1 MKIVA
6 ISFSGQSE
14 EFINSLRGLEFLE
27 EFYIASCSENNHIN
41 GQNLKKINTKEF
53 IQKHWGEIDIFLFV
67 GSISAT
73 VRLISPLL
81 ISKEEDPGVIVIDK
95 KFSKIIPLIGI
106 HQTMCYDI
114 ALKLANL
121 FDGDLIMTNNSKF
134 EKSLNL
140 DAFGNHWGWNRS
152 GLMNNW
158 SNIVI
163 KQSNKQPI
171 FVKQNSGNK
180 LWRESESGKE
190 IKYLSNQDKVEKE
203 ENTFFISTKNY
214 HKVAWHPRTL
224 WVGIGC
230 ERNTSAK
237 FIEDCISK
245 LFLKYEISLFSI
257 AGLATVDIKKDEKA
271 LIDITKTKN
280 WPIKFFKNKDLLK
293 VDVPNPSKIVFEEI
307 GTFSV
312 AEAASLLACG
322 NEGGQIVIEKN
333 IFKDKDASGKNLGA
347 VTLAISESK
356 KQFAPERGFVHV
368 IGSGPGALSY
378 LTGESR
384 AALSQCSIWIGY
396 KKYLDLLS
404 PLMRDDQIRINSELT
419 QEKQRCDEAISLAQ
433 QGIKVA
439 LISSGDAGIYGM
451 AGLLIELI
459 QKLDTQHRPLFAIH
473 PGISSLQLAAA
484 LAGAPLMNDFCA
496 ISLSDKLTPWEVIK
510 KRINGALV
518 GDFVAVIFNP
528 QSNERNWQL
537 KTTIEMFLKFRA
549 KTTPVLVARQVGRN
563 QQKKRI
569 FNLDS
574 IPINEIDMLSIII
587 IGNSS
592 TKLVN
597 NFLIS
602 PRGYLKNM

>member
-1 MKIVA
+1 MKAVA

-14 EFINSLRGLEFLE
+14 EFVNSLRSLEFLD
-27 EFYIASCSENNHIN
+27 EFYIASSSKNKNAN
-41 GQNLKKINTKEF
+41 DQNFNKINAKEF
-53 IQKHWGEIDIFLFV
+53 IQKHWAKIDLFLFV

-106 HQTMCYDI
+106 HQTVCKEI

-121 FDGDLIMTNNSKF
+121 FNGDLVMTNNSIF
-134 EKSLNL
+134 EKCLDL
-140 DAFGNHWGWNRS
+140 DAFGRNWGWDRS
-152 GLMNNW
+152 GLMKHW
-158 SNIVI
+158 SDLVI
-163 KQSNKQPI
+163 KQSNKQQI
-171 FVKQNSGNK
+171 FVKQYSGNK
-180 LWRESESGKE
+180 VWKESESGKK
-190 IKYLSNQDKVEKE
+190 IKSLSNKEKVEKE
-203 ENTFFISTKNY
+203 ENTFFISTKN
-214 HKVAWHPRTL
+214 HHRVAWHPSTL

-230 ERNTSAK
+230 ERNTSAE
-237 FIEDCISK
+237 FIEDCLNK
-245 LFLKYEISLFSI
+245 LLSKYELSSSSI

-271 LIDITKTKN
+271 LIDISNAKN
-280 WPIKFFKNKDLLK
+280 WPIKFFKNEELHT
-293 VDVPNPSKIVFEEI
+293 VDVPNPSKIVFKEI

-322 NEGGQIVIEKN
+322 NEGGHLLIEKN
-333 IFKDKDASGKNLGA
+333 IFKHKDPSGRNLGA
-347 VTLAISESK
+347 VTIAIAESK
-356 KQFAPERGFVHV
+356 QQFAPERGFVHV
-368 IGSGPGALSY
+368 IGSGPGDLSY
-378 LTGESR
+378 LTSESK
-384 AALSQCSIWIGY
+384 AALSQCSVWIGY
-396 KKYLDLLS
+396 KRYLDLLN
-404 PLMRDDQIRINSELT
+404 PLKRDDQVRINSELT
-419 QEKQRCDEAISLAQ
+419 QEKQRCLDAISLAQ

-459 QKLDTQHRPLFAIH
+459 QKLDFQFRPSFAIH
-473 PGISSLQLAAA
+473 PGISSLQLAAS

-496 ISLSDKLTPWEVIK
+496 ISLSDKLTPWETIK

-537 KTTIEMFLKFRA
+537 KTTIEMFLKYRA
-549 KTTPVLVARQVGRN
+549 KTTPVLVARQVGRD

-574 IPINEIDMLSIII
+574 IPIHEIDMLSIII

-602 PRGYLKNM
+602 PRGYL

>member
-1 MKIVA
+1 MKAVA
-6 ISFSGQSE
+6 ISFSEQSE
-14 EFINSLRGLEFLE
+14 EFVNSLRSLEFLD
-27 EFYIASCSENNHIN
+27 EFYIASSSNNKN
-41 GQNLKKINTKEF
+41 ANDQNFNKINTKEF
-53 IQKHWGEIDIFLFV
+53 IQQNWGKVDLLLFV

-73 VRLISPLL
+73 VRLISPFL
-81 ISKEEDPGVIVIDK
+81 ISKEKDPGVIVIDK

-106 HQTMCYDI
+106 HQTICYEI

-121 FDGDLIMTNNSKF
+121 FNGDLIMTNNSIFK
-134 EKSLNL
+134 KYLDL
-140 DAFGNHWGWNRS
+140 DAFGRNWGWSRS
-152 GLMNNW
+152 GLIKHW
-158 SNIVI
+158 SDLVI
-163 KQSNKQPI
+163 KQSSKQQI
-171 FVKQNSGNK
+171 FVEQYSGNTIWK
-180 LWRESESGKE
+180 ESESGKK
-190 IKYLSNQDKVEKE
+190 ITFLSGKDKVNKE
-203 ENTFFISTKNY
+203 ENTFFISTKN
-214 HKVAWHPRTL
+214 HHRVAWHPSTL

-230 ERNTSAK
+230 ERNTSAE
-237 FIEDCISK
+237 FIEDCINKLLSK
-245 LFLKYEISLFSI
+245 FELSSFSI

-271 LIDITKTKN
+271 LIDISNAKN
-280 WPIKFFKNKDLLK
+280 WPIKFFKNEELHK
-293 VDVPNPSKIVFEEI
+293 VDVPNPSKIVFKEI

-322 NEGGQIVIEKN
+322 NEGGHLLIEKN
-333 IFKDKDASGKNLGA
+333 IFKHKGPSGKKLGA
-347 VTLAISESK
+347 VTIAIAESK
-356 KQFAPERGFVHV
+356 QQFAPERGFVHV
-368 IGSGPGALSY
+368 IGSGPGDLSY
-378 LTGESR
+378 LTGESK

-396 KKYLDLLS
+396 KRYLDLLK
-404 PLMRDDQIRINSELT
+404 PLMRDDQVRINSELT
-419 QEKQRCDEAISLAQ
+419 QEKERCADAISLAQ

-459 QKLDTQHRPLFAIH
+459 QKLDAQFRPSFAIH
-473 PGISSLQLAAA
+473 PGISSLQLAAS

-496 ISLSDKLTPWEVIK
+496 ISLSDKLTPWETIK

-537 KTTIEMFLKFRA
+537 RTTIEMFLKFRA
-549 KTTPVLVARQVGRN
+549 KTTPVLIARQVGRN

-574 IPINEIDMLSIII
+574 IPIDEIDMLTIII

-602 PRGYLKNM
+602 PRGYL

>member
-1 MKIVA
+1 MKVVA
-6 ISFSGQSE
+6 ISFSEQSE
-14 EFINSLRGLEFLE
+14 EFLNSLRSLECLDKL
-27 EFYIASCSENNHIN
+27 YIASSSQNNSAVNQLI
-41 GQNLKKINTKEF
+41 KKINVKEF
-53 IQKHWGEIDIFLFV
+53 IQKNWRKIDLFLFV

-73 VRLISPLL
+73 IRLISPLL
-81 ISKEEDPGVIVIDK
+81 ISKEKDPGVIVIDK

-106 HQTMCYDI
+106 HQTICYEI

-121 FDGDLIMTNNSKF
+121 FDGDLVMTNNSSF
-134 EKSLNL
+134 AKSLDL
-140 DAFGNHWGWNRS
+140 DAFGRNWGWNRS
-152 GLMNNW
+152 GSMNSW
-158 SNIVI
+158 SNLVI
-163 KQSNKQPI
+163 NQSNKQQI
-171 FVKQNSGNK
+171 FVKQYSGNK
-180 LWRESESGKE
+180 LWKESESGKK
-190 IKYLSNQDKVEKE
+190 IKYLSNKDKLEKD
-203 ENTFFISTKNY
+203 ENTFFISIKNY
-214 HKVAWHPRTL
+214 HRAAWHPRTL
-224 WVGIGC
+224 WLGIGC
-230 ERNTSAK
+230 EKNTSAE
-237 FIEDCISK
+237 FIEDCINK
-245 LFLKYEISLFSI
+245 LLSKYEISFCSI

-271 LIDITKTKN
+271 FIDISKKKN
-280 WPIKFFKNKDLLK
+280 WPIKFFKNEDLLK

-312 AEAASLLACG
+312 AEASSLLACE

-333 IFKDKDASGKNLGA
+333 IFKHKNLSGKNLGA
-347 VTLAISESK
+347 VTLAIAESK
-356 KQFAPERGFVHV
+356 QQFAPERGFVHV

-378 LTGESR
+378 LTGESK

-396 KKYLDLLS
+396 KKYLDLLD
-404 PLMRDDQIRINSELT
+404 PLRRDDQVRINSELT
-419 QEKQRCDEAISLAQ
+419 QEKQRCADAISLAQ

-459 QKLDTQHRPLFAIH
+459 QKLDTQFRPSFAVH

-496 ISLSDKLTPWEVIK
+496 ISLSDKLTPWETIK
-510 KRINGALV
+510 KRIHGALV

-528 QSNERNWQL
+528 QSNDRNWQL
-537 KTTIEMFLKFRA
+537 RTTIEMFLKFRA

-574 IPINEIDMLSIII
+574 IPIDEIDMLSIII

-602 PRGYLKNM
+602 PRGYL

>member
-1 MKIVA
+1 LKVVA
-6 ISFSGQSE
+6 ISFSEQSE
-14 EFINSLRGLEFLE
+14 EFLNSLRSLDFLDE
-27 EFYIASCSENNHIN
+27 LYIASSSQSNNIVNKSIHKTN
-41 GQNLKKINTKEF
+41 VKEF
-53 IQKHWGEIDIFLFV
+53 IQKNWREFDLFLFV

-73 VRLISPLL
+73 IRLISPLL
-81 ISKEEDPGVIVIDK
+81 ISKEKDPGVIVIDK

-106 HQTMCYDI
+106 HQTICYEI
-114 ALKLANL
+114 ALKLSNL
-121 FDGDLIMTNNSKF
+121 FDGNLVITNNSIF
-134 EKSLNL
+134 EKSLDL
-140 DAFGNHWGWNRS
+140 DAFGRNWGWNRS
-152 GLMNNW
+152 GSIKDW
-158 SNIVI
+158 SDLVI
-163 KQSNKQPI
+163 KQSNNQQI
-171 FVKQNSGNK
+171 FVKQYSGNK
-180 LWRESESGKE
+180 VWKESESGKN
-190 IKYLSNQDKVEKE
+190 IKYLSSKDKVEKE
-203 ENTFFISTKNY
+203 ENTFFITTKNY
-214 HKVAWHPRTL
+214 HRLAWHPRIL

-230 ERNTSAK
+230 ERNTSLK
-237 FIEDCISK
+237 FIEDCIDK
-245 LFLKYEISLFSI
+245 LFLKYEISFFSI
-257 AGLATVDIKKDEKA
+257 AGLATIDIKKDEKA

-280 WPIKFFKNKDLLK
+280 WPIKFFKNEDLLK
-293 VDVPNPSKIVFEEI
+293 VKVPNPSKVVFKEI

-333 IFKDKDASGKNLGA
+333 IFKHKAPSGKNLGA
-347 VTLAISESK
+347 VTLAVAESK
-356 KQFAPERGFVHV
+356 QEFAPERGFVHI

-378 LTGESR
+378 LTGEAK

-396 KKYLDLLS
+396 KRYLDLLK

-419 QEKQRCDEAISLAQ
+419 QEKQRCADAISFAQ

-459 QKLDTQHRPLFAIH
+459 QKLDTQFRPSFAVH

-496 ISLSDKLTPWEVIK
+496 ISLSDKLTPWETIK

-518 GDFVAVIFNP
+518 GDFVTVIFNP

-537 KTTIEMFLKFRA
+537 RTTIEMFLKFRA

-574 IPINEIDMLSIII
+574 IPIDEIDMLTIII
-587 IGNSS
+587 IGNAS

-602 PRGYLKNM
+602 PRGYL

>member
-1 MKIVA
+1 MKVAA
-6 ISFSGQSE
+6 ISFSEQSE
-14 EFINSLRGLEFLE
+14 EFLNSLRSLDFLD
-27 EFYIASCSENNHIN
+27 EFYIASSSQNNN
-41 GQNLKKINTKEF
+41 VVNKSVLKINVKEF
-53 IQKHWGEIDIFLFV
+53 IQKNWRKIDLFLFV

-73 VRLISPLL
+73 IRIISPLL
-81 ISKEEDPGVIVIDK
+81 NSKAKDPGVIVIDK
-95 KFSKIIPLIGI
+95 KFSRIIPLIGI
-106 HQTMCYDI
+106 HQPFCYEI
-114 ALKLANL
+114 SLKLANL
-121 FDGDLIMTNNSKF
+121 FDGDLVMTNNSIF
-134 EKSLNL
+134 EKYL
-140 DAFGNHWGWNRS
+140 DLDSFGRNWGWNRS
-152 GLMNNW
+152 GSINDW
-158 SNIVI
+158 SDLVI
-163 KQSNKQPI
+163 KQSNKQNI
-171 FVKQNSGNK
+171 FVKQYSGNK
-180 LWRESESGKE
+180 VWKESESGKK
-190 IKYLSNQDKVEKE
+190 INFLTNKDKVEKE

-214 HKVAWHPRTL
+214 HRAAWHPRTL

-237 FIEDCISK
+237 FIEDCINK
-245 LFLKYEISLFSI
+245 LFLKYEISFFSI

-280 WPIKFFKNKDLLK
+280 WPIKFFSNKDLLK
-293 VDVPNPSKIVFEEI
+293 VEVPNPSKIVFEEI

-312 AEAASLLACG
+312 AEAASLLACD

-333 IFKDKDASGKNLGA
+333 IFKHKDPSGKNLGA
-347 VTLAISESK
+347 VTLAIAESK
-356 KQFAPERGFVHV
+356 KQFAPERGFVHI
-368 IGSGPGALSY
+368 IGSGPGAISY
-378 LTGESR
+378 LTGESK

-396 KKYLDLLS
+396 KRYLDLLN
-404 PLMRDDQIRINSELT
+404 PLMRDDQIRIDSELT
-419 QEKQRCDEAISLAQ
+419 QEKQRCAEAISLAQ

-459 QKLDTQHRPLFAIH
+459 QKLEIQFRPSFAVH

-496 ISLSDKLTPWEVIK
+496 ISLSDKLTPWETIK
-510 KRINGALV
+510 KRINGALI
-518 GDFVAVIFNP
+518 GDFVVAIFNP

-537 KTTIEMFLKFRA
+537 RTTIEMFLKFRA

-569 FNLDS
+569 FNLDT
-574 IPINEIDMLSIII
+574 IPIDEIDMLSIII

-602 PRGYLKNM
+602 PRGYL

>member
-1 MKIVA
+1 MKVVA
-6 ISFSGQSE
+6 ISFSVQSE
-14 EFINSLRGLEFLE
+14 EFINSLRGLEFLD
-27 EFYIASCSENNHIN
+27 EFYISSCLENKHVN
-41 GQNLKKINTKEF
+41 GQYLKKINAKEF
-53 IQKHWGEIDIFLFV
+53 IQKHWGKIDIFLFV

-73 VRLISPLL
+73 IRLISPLL

-95 KFSKIIPLIGI
+95 KFSNIIPLIGI
-106 HQTMCYDI
+106 HQTICHEI

-121 FDGDLIMTNNSKF
+121 FDGNLVMTNNSKF
-134 EKSLNL
+134 EKFLDL
-140 DAFGNHWGWNRS
+140 DAFGRDWGWDRS
-152 GLMNNW
+152 GSMNNW
-158 SNIVI
+158 SNLVI
-163 KQSNKQPI
+163 KQSNKQQI
-171 FVKQNSGNK
+171 FVNQYSGNK
-180 LWRESESGKE
+180 LWKESESSKK
-190 IKYLSNQDKVEKE
+190 IKYLSRNHKVEKE
-203 ENTFFISTKNY
+203 ENTFFISTKNN
-214 HKVAWHPRTL
+214 HKMAWHPRTL
-224 WVGIGC
+224 WIGVGC

-237 FIEDCISK
+237 FVEDCINK
-245 LFLKYEISLFSI
+245 LFIKYEISFLSI
-257 AGLATVDIKKDEKA
+257 AGLATVDIKKDEQA
-271 LIDITKTKN
+271 FIDITKTKN

-322 NEGGQIVIEKN
+322 TEGGQILIKKN
-333 IFKDKDASGKNLGA
+333 IFKHKDPSGKNLGA
-347 VTLAISESK
+347 VTLAIAESK
-356 KQFAPERGFVHV
+356 QQFAPDRGFVHV
-368 IGSGPGALSY
+368 IGSGPGDLSY
-378 LTGESR
+378 LTCESK
-384 AALSQCSIWIGY
+384 AALSQCSVWIGY
-396 KKYLDLLS
+396 KRYLDLLN
-404 PLMRDDQIRINSELT
+404 PLMRHDQVRINSELT
-419 QEKQRCDEAISLAQ
+419 QEKQRCLDAISLAQ

-459 QKLDTQHRPLFAIH
+459 QKIDFQFRPSFAIH
-473 PGISSLQLAAA
+473 PGISSLQLAAS

-496 ISLSDKLTPWEVIK
+496 ISLSDKLTPWENIK

-537 KTTIEMFLKFRA
+537 KTTIEMFLEYRE
-549 KTTPVLVARQVGRN
+549 KTTPVLVARQVGRD
-563 QQKKRI
+563 QQTKRI
-569 FNLDS
+569 FNLES

-602 PRGYLKNM
+602 PRGYL

>member
-1 MKIVA
+1 MKVVA
-6 ISFSGQSE
+6 ISFSDQSE
-14 EFINSLRGLEFLE
+14 GFLNSLRSLEFLDGL
-27 EFYIASCSENNHIN
+27 YIASSSQNKNDGNKYIN
-41 GQNLKKINTKEF
+41 KINAKEF
-53 IQKHWGEIDIFLFV
+53 IQANWKKIDLFLFV

-81 ISKEEDPGVIVIDK
+81 SAKEKDPGVIVIDK

-106 HQTMCYDI
+106 HQTICYEI
-114 ALKLANL
+114 ALELANL
-121 FDGDLIMTNNSKF
+121 FDGDLVMTNNSIF

-140 DAFGNHWGWNRS
+140 DSFGRNWGWNRS
-152 GLMNNW
+152 GSINNW
-158 SNIVI
+158 SNLVI
-163 KQSNKQPI
+163 KESNKQQI
-171 FVKQNSGNK
+171 FVKQYSGNK
-180 LWRESESGKE
+180 LWKESKSGK
-190 IKYLSNQDKVEKE
+190 KFKNLSNKNKFDKE
-203 ENTFFISTKNY
+203 ENIFFISTKN
-214 HKVAWHPRTL
+214 HHRLAWHPRTL
-224 WVGIGC
+224 WIGIGC

-237 FIEDCISK
+237 FIEDCIKK
-245 LFLKYEISLFSI
+245 LFLKYELSFFSI

-280 WPIKFFKNKDLLK
+280 WPIKFFKSEDLIK

-322 NEGGQIVIEKN
+322 NEGGKIVIEKN
-333 IFKDKDASGKNLGA
+333 IFKHKDPSGENLGA
-347 VTLAISESK
+347 VTLSIAESMQ
-356 KQFAPERGFVHV
+356 QFAPERGFVHV
-368 IGSGPGALSY
+368 IGSGPGDLSF
-378 LTGESR
+378 LTGESK

-396 KKYLDLLS
+396 KRYLDLLN
-404 PLMRDDQIRINSELT
+404 PLIRDDQLRIDSELT
-419 QEKQRCDEAISLAQ
+419 QERQRCADAISFAQ

-459 QKLDTQHRPLFAIH
+459 QKLDTQSRPSFAIH
-473 PGISSLQLAAA
+473 PGISSLQLAAS

-496 ISLSDKLTPWEVIK
+496 ISLSDKLTPWETIK
-510 KRINGALV
+510 KRINGALA

-574 IPINEIDMLSIII
+574 IPIDEIDMLSIII

-602 PRGYLKNM
+602 PRGYL

>member
-1 MKIVA
+1 LKVVA
-6 ISFSGQSE
+6 ISFSEQSE
-14 EFINSLRGLEFLE
+14 EFLNSIRSLDFLD
-27 EFYIASCSENNHIN
+27 EFYIANTSQNNNIVNQTIN
-41 GQNLKKINTKEF
+41 KINIKEF
-53 IQKHWGEIDIFLFV
+53 IQQNWRKIDLFLFV

-73 VRLISPLL
+73 IRLISPLL
-81 ISKEEDPGVIVIDK
+81 ISKEKDPGVIVIDK

-106 HQTMCYDI
+106 HQTICYEI

-121 FDGDLIMTNNSKF
+121 FDGDLVLTNNSIF
-134 EKSLNL
+134 EKSIDL
-140 DAFGNHWGWNRS
+140 DAFGRNWGWNRS
-152 GLMNNW
+152 GSINNW
-158 SNIVI
+158 SNLVI
-163 KQSNKQPI
+163 KQSKKQQI
-171 FVKQNSGNK
+171 FVKQYSGNK
-180 LWRESESGKE
+180 LWKESESGKK

-203 ENTFFISTKNY
+203 ENTFFITTKNH
-214 HKVAWHPRTL
+214 HKVAWHPRIL
-224 WVGIGC
+224 WIGIGC
-230 ERNTSAK
+230 ERNTSTK
-237 FIEDCISK
+237 FIEECIDK
-245 LFLKYEISLFSI
+245 LFLKYKISFFSI

-280 WPIKFFKNKDLLK
+280 WPIKFFKNEDLLK
-293 VDVPNPSKIVFEEI
+293 IDVPNPSKIVFEEV

-322 NEGGQIVIEKN
+322 NEGGQIIIEKN
-333 IFKDKDASGKNLGA
+333 IFKHKDPSGKNLGA
-347 VTLAISESK
+347 VTLAIAESK
-356 KQFAPERGFVHV
+356 QQFAPERGFVHV
-368 IGSGPGALSY
+368 IGSGPGDLSY

-396 KKYLDLLS
+396 KRYLDLLN
-404 PLMRDDQIRINSELT
+404 PLMRDDQVRINSELT
-419 QEKQRCDEAISLAQ
+419 QEKQRCAEAISLAQ

-459 QKLDTQHRPLFAIH
+459 QKLDTEFRPSFAIH

-496 ISLSDKLTPWEVIK
+496 ISLSDKLTPWETIK

-537 KTTIEMFLKFRA
+537 RTTIEMFLKFRA

-569 FNLDS
+569 FNLNS
-574 IPINEIDMLSIII
+574 IPIDEIDMLSIII

-602 PRGYLKNM
+602 PRGYL

>member
-1 MKIVA
+1 LKVVA
-6 ISFSGQSE
+6 ISFSEQSE
-14 EFINSLRGLEFLE
+14 QFLNSLRCLEFVDEL
-27 EFYIASCSENNHIN
+27 YIAGSTQNNNIVN
-41 GQNLKKINTKEF
+41 QSISKINAKEF
-53 IQKHWGEIDIFLFV
+53 IQQNWRKIDLFLFV

-81 ISKEEDPGVIVIDK
+81 ISKEKDPGVIVIDK

-106 HQTMCYDI
+106 HQTICYEI
-114 ALKLANL
+114 ALNLANL
-121 FDGDLIMTNNSKF
+121 FDGDLIMTNNSIF
-134 EKSLNL
+134 TKSLDL
-140 DAFGNHWGWNRS
+140 DSFGRNWGWNRS
-152 GLMNNW
+152 GSINNW
-158 SNIVI
+158 SNLVI
-163 KQSNKQPI
+163 RQSNKQQI
-171 FVKQNSGNK
+171 FVKQYSGKK
-180 LWRESESGKE
+180 LWKESESGKK
-190 IKYLSNQDKVEKE
+190 IKYLSSEDKVEKE

-214 HKVAWHPRTL
+214 HKLAWHPKTL
-224 WVGIGC
+224 WLGIGC
-230 ERNTSAK
+230 ERNTSST
-237 FIEDCISK
+237 FIEDCIKK
-245 LFLKYEISLFSI
+245 LLLKYEISILSV
-257 AGLATVDIKKDEKA
+257 AGLATVDIKKDEQA
-271 LIDITKTKN
+271 LINITKTKN
-280 WPIKFFKNKDLLK
+280 WPIKFFKNEDLLK
-293 VDVPNPSKIVFEEI
+293 VEIPNPSKIVFNEI

-322 NEGGQIVIEKN
+322 KEGGQIVIEKN
-333 IFKDKDASGKNLGA
+333 IFKHKDLSGRNLGA

-356 KQFAPERGFVHV
+356 QQFAPERGFVHV
-368 IGSGPGALSY
+368 IGSGPGDLSY
-378 LTGESR
+378 LTGESKS
-384 AALSQCSIWIGY
+384 ALSQCSIWIGY
-396 KKYLDLLS
+396 KRYLDLLK
-404 PLMRDDQIRINSELT
+404 PLMRDDQIKINSELT
-419 QEKQRCDEAISLAQ
+419 QEKQRCADAISLAQ

-459 QKLDTQHRPLFAIH
+459 QKVDTQLRPSFAIH
-473 PGISSLQLAAA
+473 PGISSLQLAAS

-496 ISLSDKLTPWEVIK
+496 ISLSDKLTPWETIK

-537 KTTIEMFLKFRA
+537 RTTVEMFLKFRA

-574 IPINEIDMLSIII
+574 IPYDEIDMLSIII

-592 TKLVN
+592 TRLVN

-602 PRGYLKNM
+602 PRGYL

>member
-1 MKIVA
+1 MKVAA
-6 ISFSGQSE
+6 ISFSEQSE
-14 EFINSLRGLEFLE
+14 EFLNSLRSLDFLD
-27 EFYIASCSENNHIN
+27 EFYIASSPQNNN
-41 GQNLKKINTKEF
+41 VVNKSVLKINVKEF
-53 IQKHWGEIDIFLFV
+53 IQKNWRKIDLFLFV

-73 VRLISPLL
+73 IRIISPLL
-81 ISKEEDPGVIVIDK
+81 NSKAKDPGVIVIDK
-95 KFSKIIPLIGI
+95 KFSRIIPLIGI
-106 HQTMCYDI
+106 HQTFCYEI
-114 ALKLANL
+114 SLKLANL
-121 FDGDLIMTNNSKF
+121 FDGDLVMTNNSIF
-134 EKSLNL
+134 EKYLDL
-140 DAFGNHWGWNRS
+140 DAFGRNWGWNRS
-152 GLMNNW
+152 GSINDW
-158 SNIVI
+158 SDLVI
-163 KQSNKQPI
+163 KQSNKQKI
-171 FVKQNSGNK
+171 FVKQYSGNK
-180 LWRESESGKE
+180 VWKESESGKK
-190 IKYLSNQDKVEKE
+190 INYLTNKDKIEKE

-214 HKVAWHPRTL
+214 HRAAWHPRTL

-237 FIEDCISK
+237 FIEDCINK
-245 LFLKYEISLFSI
+245 LFLKYEISFFSI

-271 LIDITKTKN
+271 LIEITKTKN
-280 WPIKFFKNKDLLK
+280 WPIKFFSNKDLLK
-293 VDVPNPSKIVFEEI
+293 VEAPNPSKIVFEEI

-312 AEAASLLACG
+312 AEAASLLACE

-333 IFKDKDASGKNLGA
+333 IFKHKDPSGKNLGA
-347 VTLAISESK
+347 VTLAIAESK

-378 LTGESR
+378 LTGESK

-396 KKYLDLLS
+396 KRYLDLLN
-404 PLMRDDQIRINSELT
+404 PLMRDDQIRIDSELT
-419 QEKQRCDEAISLAQ
+419 QEKQRCAEAISLAQ

-459 QKLDTQHRPLFAIH
+459 QKLETQFRPSFAIH

-496 ISLSDKLTPWEVIK
+496 ISLSDKLTPWEIIK
-510 KRINGALV
+510 KRIKGALV

-528 QSNERNWQL
+528 QSNDRNWQL
-537 KTTIEMFLKFRA
+537 RTTIEMFLKFRA

-574 IPINEIDMLSIII
+574 IPIDEIDMLSIII

-602 PRGYLKNM
+602 PRGYL

>member
-1 MKIVA
+1 LKVVA
-6 ISFSGQSE
+6 ISFSEQSE
-14 EFINSLRGLEFLE
+14 EFLNSLRSLEFLD
-27 EFYIASCSENNHIN
+27 EFYIASSSKKNNIVN
-41 GQNLKKINTKEF
+41 QSIEKINVKEF
-53 IQKHWGEIDIFLFV
+53 IQKNWRKIDLFLFV

-73 VRLISPLL
+73 LRLISPLL
-81 ISKEEDPGVIVIDK
+81 ISKEKDPGVIVIDK

-106 HQTMCYDI
+106 HQTICYEI

-121 FDGDLIMTNNSKF
+121 FDGDLVMTNNSKF
-134 EKSLNL
+134 EKSLDL

-152 GLMNNW
+152 GSMNNW

-163 KQSNKQPI
+163 KQSNKQQI
-171 FVKQNSGNK
+171 FVKQYSGNK
-180 LWRESESGKE
+180 LWKESKSAKE
-190 IKYLSNQDKVEKE
+190 IKYLSSQDKFEKE
-203 ENTFFISTKNY
+203 ENTYFISTKNY
-214 HKVAWHPRTL
+214 HKLAWHPRTL

-237 FIEDCISK
+237 FIEDCIKK
-245 LFLKYEISLFSI
+245 LFLKYEISFFSV
-257 AGLATVDIKKDEKA
+257 AGLATVDIKKNEKA
-271 LIDITKTKN
+271 LIDITKTNN

-333 IFKDKDASGKNLGA
+333 IFKHKDPSGKNLGA
-347 VTLAISESK
+347 VTLSVAESK
-356 KQFAPERGFVHV
+356 QQFAPEKGFVHV

-378 LTGESR
+378 LTGESK

-396 KKYLDLLS
+396 KRYLDLLN
-404 PLMRDDQIRINSELT
+404 PLMRDDQVRINSELT
-419 QEKQRCDEAISLAQ
+419 QEKKRCADAISLAQ

-459 QKLDTQHRPLFAIH
+459 QKIDTQFRPSFAIH

-496 ISLSDKLTPWEVIK
+496 ISLSDKLTPWETIK
-510 KRINGALV
+510 KRIHGALV

-569 FNLDS
+569 FNLDN
-574 IPINEIDMLSIII
+574 IPIEEIDMLSIII

-602 PRGYLKNM
+602 PRGYL

>member
-6 ISFSGQSE
+6 ISFSEQSE
-14 EFINSLRGLEFLE
+14 EFLNSIRSLEFLDE
-27 EFYIASCSENNHIN
+27 LYIASSSQNNKFVNESIHKVN
-41 GQNLKKINTKEF
+41 AKEF
-53 IQKHWGEIDIFLFV
+53 VHKNWRKIDLFLFV
-67 GSISAT
+67 GSTSAT
-73 VRLISPLL
+73 IRLISPLL
-81 ISKEEDPGVIVIDK
+81 ISKEKDPGVIVIDK

-106 HQTMCYDI
+106 HQTICYQI

-121 FDGDLIMTNNSKF
+121 FDGDLVMTNNSIF
-134 EKSLNL
+134 EKSLDL
-140 DAFGNHWGWNRS
+140 DAFGRNWGWNRS
-152 GLMNNW
+152 GSINDW
-158 SNIVI
+158 SDLVI
-163 KQSNKQPI
+163 KQSNKKQI
-171 FVKQNSGNK
+171 FVKQYSGNK
-180 LWRESESGKE
+180 VWKESESGKK
-190 IKYLSNQDKVEKE
+190 IKYLTNKDKIERE
-203 ENTFFISTKNY
+203 EYTFFISTKNY
-214 HKVAWHPRTL
+214 HRVAWHPKTL
-224 WVGIGC
+224 WIGIGC
-230 ERNTSAK
+230 ERGTSVK
-237 FIEDCISK
+237 FIEDCINK
-245 LFLKYEISLFSI
+245 LFLKYKLSFFSI

-280 WPIKFFKNKDLLK
+280 WPIKFFKNEDLLK
-293 VDVPNPSKIVFEEI
+293 VEVPNPSKIVFDEI

-333 IFKDKDASGKNLGA
+333 IFKNKDPSGKNSGA
-347 VTLAISESK
+347 VTLAIAESK
-356 KQFAPERGFVHV
+356 QQFSPERGFVHV

-378 LTGESR
+378 LTGESK

-396 KKYLDLLS
+396 KRYLDLLN
-404 PLMRDDQIRINSELT
+404 PLRRDDQIRINSELT
-419 QEKQRCDEAISLAQ
+419 QEKQRCAEAIRLAQ

-459 QKLDTQHRPLFAIH
+459 QKLDTQFRPSFAIH

-496 ISLSDKLTPWEVIK
+496 ISLSDKLTPWETIK

-518 GDFVAVIFNP
+518 GDFVVVIFNP
-528 QSNERNWQL
+528 QSHDRNWQL
-537 KTTIEMFLKFRA
+537 RTTIEMFLKFRS

-569 FNLDS
+569 FNLDT
-574 IPINEIDMLSIII
+574 IPIDEIDMLSIVI

-602 PRGYLKNM
+602 PRGYL

>member
-1 MKIVA
+1 MKVVA
-6 ISFSGQSE
+6 ISFSEQSE
-14 EFINSLRGLEFLE
+14 EFLNSLNSLDFLD
-27 EFYIASCSENNHIN
+27 EFYIASSSKNNNIFN
-41 GQNLKKINTKEF
+41 QSTNKINVKEF
-53 IQKHWGEIDIFLFV
+53 IQKNWRKIDLFLFV
-67 GSISAT
+67 GSTSAT
-73 VRLISPLL
+73 IRLISPLL
-81 ISKEEDPGVIVIDK
+81 ISKEKDPGVIVIDK
-95 KFSKIIPLIGI
+95 KFKKIIPLIGI
-106 HQTMCYDI
+106 HQTICYEI

-121 FDGDLIMTNNSKF
+121 FDGDLVMTNNSIF
-134 EKSLNL
+134 EKSLDL
-140 DAFGNHWGWNRS
+140 DSFGRNWGWNRS
-152 GLMNNW
+152 GSINDW
-158 SNIVI
+158 SDLVI
-163 KQSNKQPI
+163 KQSNKQQI
-171 FVKQNSGNK
+171 FVRQYSGNK
-180 LWRESESGKE
+180 VWQESESGKKL
-190 IKYLSNQDKVEKE
+190 KYLSKKDKE

-257 AGLATVDIKKDEKA
+257 AGLATVDIKKNEKA

-280 WPIKFFKNKDLLK
+280 WPIKFFKNEDLLK

-322 NEGGQIVIEKN
+322 NEGGQIVIEKK
-333 IFKDKDASGKNLGA
+333 IFKHKDPSGENLGA
-347 VTLAISESK
+347 VTLSISESK
-356 KQFAPERGFVHV
+356 QQFAPERGFIHV

-378 LTGESR
+378 LTGESK

-396 KKYLDLLS
+396 KRYLDLLQ
-404 PLMRDDQIRINSELT
+404 PLMRDDQIRIDSELT
-419 QEKQRCDEAISLAQ
+419 QEKQRCANAISLAQ

-459 QKLDTQHRPLFAIH
+459 QKLETQFRPSFAIH

-496 ISLSDKLTPWEVIK
+496 ISLSDKLTPWETIK
-510 KRINGALV
+510 KRIHGALV

-528 QSNERNWQL
+528 QSKDRNWQL
-537 KTTIEMFLKFRA
+537 RTTIEMFLKFRA
-549 KTTPVLVARQVGRN
+549 KNTPVLVARQVGRN
-563 QQKKRI
+563 QQTKRI

-574 IPINEIDMLSIII
+574 IPVDEIDMLSIII

-597 NFLIS
+597 NFLITQ
-602 PRGYLKNM
+602 RGYL